1 MSTQDP
7 DGTIHIEDDEATGA
21 VKTGAMRWVL
31 GISLTLTIIA
41 LSAVWITGALTQGDV
56 ESEGTLTGRIEAAS
70 PDEGDDT
77 DGIVEPGDPSGPVD
91 TTPPTVTRPP
101 APVEP
106 AAAE

>member
-41 LSAVWITGALTQGDV
+41 LSAVWITGALTQGEV
-56 ESEGTLTGRIEAAS
+56 ESEGTLSDRIEAAS
-70 PDEGDDT
+70 PDEDDGAT
-77 DGIVEPGDPSGPVD
+77 DVVDPSGPVD
-91 TTPPTVTRPP
+91 TTPPTVTTPP
-101 APVEP
+101 QPVAP
-106 AAAE
+106 AE